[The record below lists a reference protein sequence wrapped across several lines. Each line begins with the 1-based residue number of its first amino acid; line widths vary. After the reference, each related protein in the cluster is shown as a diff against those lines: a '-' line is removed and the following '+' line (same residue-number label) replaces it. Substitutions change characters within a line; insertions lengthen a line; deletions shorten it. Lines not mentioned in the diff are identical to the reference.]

1 MLARLNDTLARGPKT
16 FTTVTMPLLQN
27 RVDARAGE
35 TGRGGR
41 GYIRVKCTREK
52 LLQNMYFI

>member
-41 GYIRVKCTREK
+41 GYIRVKRTRET
-52 LLQNMYFI
+52 

>member
-16 FTTVTMPLLQN
+16 FTTATMPLSQN
-27 RVDARAGE
+27 GVDARAGK
-35 TGRGGR
+35 TGRGGG